1 MSRYLIAYFATA
13 VFFLSVDAVW
23 LGAIAK
29 DMYQSQIGHLLA
41 PNFRVGPAVLFYC
54 TYMAGIL
61 YFAVAPALAS
71 GRWQDALLPG
81 AILGF
86 IAYGTYDFTNWAV
99 MRDWPAGMTFI
110 DVAWGTVLT
119 SAAAAAGAVAAIRL
133 G

>member
-1 MSRYLIAYFATA
+1 MTRHLIAYIA
-13 VFFLSVDAVW
+13 VGIVFLALDAVW
-23 LGAIAK
+23 LGVLAK
-29 DMYQSQIGHLLA
+29 DMYRAQIGHLLA
-41 PNFRVGPAVLFYC
+41 PSFRVGPAVVFYLM
-54 TYMAGIL
+54 YIAGVV

-71 GRWQDALLPG
+71 GRWQDAVVP
-81 AILGF
+81 AAVLGF

-119 SAAAAAGAVAAIRL
+119 TVAASAGTAIALRL